1 MIVKAMTD
9 LQFHSLELANE
20 SGAKTQL
27 SQKVA
32 RHVSCEKVQVNVSRM
47 WTTWSL
53 GW

>member
-1 MIVKAMTD
+1 MTN
-9 LQFHSLELANE
+9 LQFHSLVRAKE

-32 RHVSCEKVQVNVSRM
+32 RHVSCEKVQVNVSECGQRG
-47 WTTWSL
+47 